1 MAAFYAHVC
10 LRVADP
16 ATLPLVPQPGSEVGC
31 SEEGDM
37 GTHVTTLA
45 LSLASKM
52 GRGVAWHYLSR
63 GTKTLPFKNGVGA
76 QGDTPVVTYHNYGRR
91 KCNSMSIYGVGRSQQ
106 ALTVRSLCG

>member
-1 MAAFYAHVC
+1 MAAFYPHVC
-10 LRVADP
+10 LQVADP

-31 SEEGDM
+31 SEEADM

-52 GRGVAWHYLSR
+52 GYGVAWHYLSR

-76 QGDTPVVTYHNYGRR
+76 HGDTPMVSYRNYGRR
-91 KCNSMSIYGVGRSQQ
+91 EYGSVSICGAGRS
-106 ALTVRSLCG
+106 R